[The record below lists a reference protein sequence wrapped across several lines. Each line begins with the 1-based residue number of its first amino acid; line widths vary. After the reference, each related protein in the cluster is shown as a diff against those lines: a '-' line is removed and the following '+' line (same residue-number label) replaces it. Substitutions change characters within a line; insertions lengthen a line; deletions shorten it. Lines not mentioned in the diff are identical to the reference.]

1 MAYARGRTIASA
13 GNLFGEYTVDS
24 GATPAAGQPF
34 MVRMQ
39 GIPTAPGYRDRP
51 GKWNVIFL
59 PLNLAL
65 TATMLRAWL
74 EKWWS

>member
-24 GATPAAGQPF
+24 GSAPAVGQPV

-39 GIPTAPGYRDRP
+39 GIPTMPGYRDRP
-51 GKWNVIFL
+51 AKWNLEIWRAAWKRMRHR
-59 PLNLAL
+59 LAG
-65 TATMLRAWL
+65 A
-74 EKWWS
+74 